1 MKRARIPCS
10 VFGATTK
17 PLFGRV
23 GNFLHRARKNYYFNF
38 NTMKLNKKILNKP
51 GTQVGDCD
59 QLPL

>member
-38 NTMKLNKKILNKP
+38 NTMKLNKKK
-51 GTQVGDCD
+51 
-59 QLPL
+59 